1 MSRKGKRINDLSL
14 KLIIGLSG
22 ILSVLIISI
31 TGALSYILYPYYEYK
46 IFLYVISAL
55 GVKESGIF
63 FNAGLI
69 FSGIFL
75 IIFLINLN
83 TILTKNLSKRWQRIS
98 KVLALLSSVSYSLLG
113 FFPVIFIVHV
123 ILAFNFFF
131 FGMFDYL
138 ILSYL
143 ILNNRK
149 ISNTLSIGGIIL
161 IVSILMY
168 FTFLLIMYN
177 IHSIFEWIMFIVHG
191 IWVLMVSF
199 YFISKKK
206 I

>member
-1 MSRKGKRINDLSL
+1 MSKNRNRMDSVSPKS
-14 KLIIGLSG
+14 IIGISG

-31 TGALSYILYPYYEYK
+31 NGAISYILYPYYEYDF
-46 IFLYVISAL
+46 FLKVISAL
-55 GVKESGIF
+55 GVRESGIF

-75 IIFLINLN
+75 IVFLINLN
-83 TILTKNLSKRWQRIS
+83 TVLTKNLSKRWQQIS
-98 KVLALLSSVSYSLLG
+98 KALALISSVSYSLLG

-131 FGMFDYL
+131 FGMLDYL

-143 ILNNRK
+143 IINNRK

>member
-1 MSRKGKRINDLSL
+1 MENISP
-14 KLIIGLSG
+14 KLIMGISG

-31 TGALSYILYPYYEYK
+31 TGAISYIFYPYYEYK

-63 FNAGLI
+63 FNGGLI

-83 TILTKNLSKRWQRIS
+83 IILTKNVSKKWQQIS
-98 KVLALLSSVSYSLLG
+98 KVLALISSISYSLLG

-131 FGMFDYL
+131 FGMLDYFL
-138 ILSYL
+138 LSYL
-143 ILNNRK
+143 IFNNK
-149 ISNTLSIGGIIL
+149 KVSNLLSISSMIL
-161 IVSILMY
+161 IISILMY

-177 IHSIFEWIMFIVHG
+177 IHSIFEWIMFIIHG
-191 IWVLMVSF
+191 IWILIVSC
-199 YFISKKK
+199 YFIVEKK